1 MKVRVRIAPSPTGY
15 LHIGTARTALFNY
28 LFAKHHGGQFILRI
42 EDTDLER
49 SDKKYE
55 KDIIEGLKWLGL
67 DWDEGPIDVSAEGD
81 LFSNKYKG
89 EFGPYRQTERLDI
102 YEKYLKQLLDKGF
115 AYYCYCS
122 KEELEL
128 DRQAMLTQGLA
139 PKYSGGCRN
148 GKPFGATQGE
158 PKLIRFKIPDCQVS
172 FHDMIRGEISFNMGI
187 MGDIVIAKDLRTP
200 LYNFAV
206 VVDDQEM
213 QITHVIRGEDHIN
226 NTPKQILMIEALE
239 FNKPHYAHLPLILDP
254 DRSKMSKR
262 FATTS
267 IAEYREQGFLPEAII
282 NFLALLG
289 WHPAPE
295 RASASL
301 EKIRSHGDGAGPK
314 EKEVFSLQEL
324 VKEFDL
330 SRAQKAGAV
339 FNIEKLNWLNA
350 QYIKKMKNEE
360 LAERLNL
367 VKSEQN
373 LKIIRL
379 SKDRMNKLSDFK
391 MISNFFFKLPE
402 YLPELLS
409 WRGQN
414 KADTVKILKEL
425 KGVINDPDAIMKLAN
440 EKGKGE
446 VLWPLRVALSGLDA
460 SPGPLEI
467 LDALGEEEAE
477 KRLEMAI
484 SKLK

>member
-55 KDIIEGLKWLGL
+55 KDIIENLKWLGL
-67 DWDEGPIDVSAEGD
+67 DWDEGPEGVATEGD

-89 EFGPYRQTERLDI
+89 EFSPYRQIERLDI

-139 PKYSGGCRN
+139 PKYSGRCRG
-148 GKPFGATQGE
+148 GKPRGAGE
-158 PKLIRFKIPDCQVS
+158 AQVIRFKIIDRQVS
-172 FHDMIRGEISFNMGI
+172 FRDMIRGEISFNAGI
-187 MGDIVIAKDLRTP
+187 MGDIAIAKDLRTP

-206 VVDDQEM
+206 VVDDREM

-226 NTPKQILMIEALE
+226 NTPKQILMIEALG
-239 FNKPHYAHLPLILDP
+239 FDKPHYAHLPLILDP

-262 FATTS
+262 FSATS
-267 IAEYREQGFLPEAII
+267 IGEYRERGYLSESLI
-282 NFLALLG
+282 NFLGLLG
-289 WHPAPE
+289 WHPKDE
-295 RASASL
+295 REVLSL
-301 EKIRSHGDGAGPK
+301 E
-314 EKEVFSLQEL
+314 EL
-324 VKEFDL
+324 IKEFDL
-330 SRAQKAGAV
+330 VRVQKAGAV
-339 FNIEKLNWLNA
+339 FNIDKLNWLNA
-350 QYIKKMKNEE
+350 QYIKKTKDEE
-360 LAERLNL
+360 LADRLNL

-373 LKIIRL
+373 LKIINL

-391 MISNFFFKLPE
+391 NISHFFYKLPD
-402 YLPELLS
+402 YPVNLLV
-409 WRGQN
+409 WKKQDQN
-414 KADTVKILKEL
+414 DTKIILKEL
-425 KGVINDPDAIMKLAN
+425 AKILNNPDAIMKLAN
-440 EKGKGE
+440 EKGKGD

-467 LDALGEEEAE
+467 LDVLGQEEAT
-477 KRLEMAI
+477 KRIEVAI
-484 SKLK
+484 SKLL

>member
-55 KDIIEGLKWLGL
+55 KDIIESLKWLGL
-67 DWDEGPIDVSAEGD
+67 DWDEGPVDASTGGD

-89 EFGPYRQTERLDI
+89 GFGPYRQIERLDI
-102 YEKYLKQLLDKGF
+102 YEKYLKQLIDKGF

-122 KEELEL
+122 KEDLEAE
-128 DRQAMLTQGLA
+128 RQAMLTQGLA
-139 PKYSGGCRN
+139 PKYSGRCRG
-148 GKPFGATQGE
+148 GKPKGAGE
-158 PKLIRFKIPDCQVS
+158 AQIIRFKMSDRQIS
-172 FHDMIRGEISFNMGI
+172 FRDMIRGEISFNMGI
-187 MGDIVIAKDLRTP
+187 MGDLAIAKNLRTP

-226 NTPKQILMIEALE
+226 NTPKQILIMEALG
-239 FNKPHYAHLPLILDP
+239 FNRPHYAHLPLILDP

-262 FATTS
+262 FSATS
-267 IAEYREQGFLPEAII
+267 ISEYQEQGYLPETLI

-289 WHPAPE
+289 WHP
-295 RASASL
+295 
-301 EKIRSHGDGAGPK
+301 KD
-314 EKEVFSLQEL
+314 EKEILSKEEL
-324 VKEFDL
+324 TKEFDL
-330 SRAQKAGAV
+330 SRVQKAGAI
-339 FNIEKLNWLNA
+339 FNIEKLNWLNT
-350 QYIKKMKNEE
+350 QYIKKLDNEK
-360 LAERLNL
+360 LAEKLGL

-373 LKIIRL
+373 LKIIKL

-391 MISNFFFKLPE
+391 IVSHFFYKLPD
-402 YLPELLS
+402 YSADLLAWKNQS
-409 WRGQN
+409 
-414 KADTVKILKEL
+414 KADAQKILKEL
-425 KGVINDPDAIMKLAN
+425 EGIINDPKEIINLADK
-440 EKGKGE
+440 KGKGE
-446 VLWPLRVALSGLDA
+446 VLWPLRAALSGLGA

-467 LDALGEEEAE
+467 LDILGEEEAGR
-477 KRLEMAI
+477 RLDLAI
-484 SKLK
+484 SKLKN